1 MIYGSC
7 LPLKQWF
14 GNFTPIEKIWPEKQV
29 WQRACLSARE
39 GANWYPGKAFLNLFF
54 NILAS
59 LSACSRFWSLY
70 HLPSDLLV
78 CHNFLWLPYQVYR
91 SCAASPGSSA
101 KLYKYGA
108 TSDSFLMEVEKF
120 CSTQFLQKRI
130 QLTFFRSSLGPKNL
144 RKKAEFAIKQVRD
157 KIM

>member
-14 GNFTPIEKIWPEKQV
+14 GNFTPIEKICPEKTN
-29 WQRACLSARE
+29 C
-39 GANWYPGKAFLNLFF
+39 YPGKAFLYLFF

-108 TSDSFLMEVEKF
+108 TSDSFLMEVEKL